1 MQDEIVLGSVGEGA
15 AVVVAGADEVVEIGG
30 PCTQT

>member
-1 MQDEIVLGSVGEGA
+1 MLGSVGEGA
-15 AVVVAGADEVVEIGG
+15 AVVVAVVVAGADEVVEIAG